1 MNPQINIVISGVDQ
15 FSAVFARLDAALATA
30 RDQGTGLGAATEAV
44 TAGMAGLAAG
54 TAKAGGQV
62 ERLSATLA
70 DQLARTA
77 EQHGETLALLQAQ
90 QETAAVAGQE
100 RLLAL
105 NLDGQTRRLEQR
117 EQGQA
122 AAEQSLQSHYARL
135 EQITRTATARLAAFE
150 SAQLQARLERFTFFT
165 HAIQALAA
173 SQGQAMAQTAKSL
186 AVANA
191 LIDTYVA
198 ANAAL
203 AAVPYPLNFA
213 AAALVTARG
222 LQNVRQIE
230 QTPIAHGGLEQVPED
245 ATFLLRR
252 GERVLSPRQ
261 NRDLTSFLEDRG
273 GTPGAGGVVIQEL
286 TIHVLENATHGDALL
301 SMSPTEMQQVVA
313 EKIVPALNALAR
325 LGIKPQTDE

>member
-15 FSAVFARLDAALATA
+15 FSAVFDRLDAALAAA
-30 RDQGTGLGAATEAV
+30 RNQGAALGTATEAV
-44 TAGMAGLAAG
+44 AGHMTGLAAG
-54 TAKAGGQV
+54 AARASSQV
-62 ERLSATLA
+62 ERLASTLVEH
-70 DQLARTA
+70 LAGA
-77 EQHGETLALLQAQ
+77 AAQHGETLELLQSQ
-90 QETAAVAGQE
+90 QETATVAGEE

-105 NLDGQTRRLEQR
+105 NLDGQSRRLALR

-122 AAEQSLQSHYARL
+122 ASEQSLQAHFARL
-135 EQITRTATARLAAFE
+135 EQITRTAAARLAAFE

-165 HAIQALAA
+165 SAIQALAA

-186 AVANA
+186 SVANA

-252 GERVLSPRQ
+252 GERVLSPGQ
-261 NRDLTSFLEDRG
+261 NRDLTRFLDDRG
-273 GTPGAGGVVIQEL
+273 GTPGAGGLVIQEL
-286 TIHVLENATHGDALL
+286 TIHVLENATNGDALL
-301 SMSPTEMQQVVA
+301 TISPTEMQQVVA

-325 LGIKPQTDE
+325 LGIKPQTNE